1 MSFVIGGVSADAVRK
16 QLFSAVIGDI
26 LDTMGFRQQF
36 LPKEIRPLRDDMVV
50 VGRAMPVLH
59 ADVEREGDEP
69 FGKML
74 VALDDLKP
82 GEVYLA
88 AGQSQEYA
96 LWGELMSTR
105 AMHCGA
111 VGAVLNGM
119 SRDTPGILEL
129 NFPTFS
135 TGRYAQDQRG
145 RGTVVDFRL
154 PVTIGQVRVTPGDV
168 VFGDLDGVIVIPQKV
183 EEEVIRKAMEKAST
197 ESRVRIAI
205 AGGMSAVDAFARF
218 GVL

>member
-16 QLFSAVIGDI
+16 HLFSAVIGDI

-88 AGQSQEYA
+88 AGRSQEYA

>member
-1 MSFVIGGVSADAVRK
+1 VISPLPPEIK
-16 QLFSAVIGDI
+16 QKLFSAVIGDI
-26 LDTMGFRQQF
+26 LDTMGFRRQF

-59 ADVEREGDEP
+59 ADIEREGADP

-74 VALDDLKP
+74 LALDDLKP

-111 VGAVLNGM
+111 AGAVLNGM
-119 SRDTPGILEL
+119 SRDTPGILEI
-129 NFPTFS
+129 NFPTFA

-145 RGTVVDFRL
+145 RGTVVDFRV
-154 PVTIGQVRVTPGDV
+154 PVRIGQVQVTPGDI
-168 VFGDLDGVIVIPQKV
+168 VFGDLDGVIVIPQQV
-183 EEEVIRKAMEKAST
+183 EEEAIRLSLEKAST
-197 ESRVRIAI
+197 ENAVRVAI
-205 AGGMSAVDAFARF
+205 QNGMSAVEAFEKF

>member
-1 MSFVIGGVSADAVRK
+1 MISLPEIK
-16 QLFSAVIGDI
+16 QKLFSAVIGDI

-59 ADVEREGDEP
+59 ADIEREGADP

-74 VALDDLKP
+74 LALDDLKP

-105 AMHCGA
+105 AMYCGA
-111 VGAVLNGM
+111 AGAVLHGM
-119 SRDTPGILEL
+119 SRDTPGILAI
-129 NFPTFS
+129 NFPTFA

-145 RGTVVDFRL
+145 RGTVVDFRV
-154 PVTIGQVRVTPGDV
+154 PVQIGQVRVTPGDI
-168 VFGDLDGVIVIPQKV
+168 VFGDLDGVIVIPQQV
-183 EEEVIRKAMEKAST
+183 EEEAIRLSLEKAST
-197 ESRVRIAI
+197 ENAVRVAI
-205 AGGMSAVDAFARF
+205 QNGMSAVEAFEKF

>member
-1 MSFVIGGVSADAVRK
+1 VISLPEIK
-16 QLFSAVIGDI
+16 QKLFSAVIGDI

-59 ADVEREGDEP
+59 ADIEREGADP

-74 VALDDLKP
+74 LALDDLKP

-111 VGAVLNGM
+111 AGAVLHGM
-119 SRDTPGILEL
+119 SRDTPGILAI
-129 NFPTFS
+129 NFPTFA

-145 RGTVVDFRL
+145 RGTVVDFRV
-154 PVTIGQVRVTPGDV
+154 PVQIGQVRVTPGDI
-168 VFGDLDGVIVIPQKV
+168 VFGDLDGVIVIPQQV
-183 EEEVIRKAMEKAST
+183 EEEAIRLSLEKAST
-197 ESRVRIAI
+197 ENAVRVAI
-205 AGGMSAVDAFARF
+205 QNGMSAVEAFEKF

>member
-1 MSFVIGGVSADAVRK
+1 VISLPEIK
-16 QLFSAVIGDI
+16 QKLFSAVIGDI

-36 LPKEIRPLRDDMVV
+36 LPKEIHPLRDDMVV

-59 ADVEREGDEP
+59 ADIEREGADP

-74 VALDDLKP
+74 IALDDLKP

-111 VGAVLNGM
+111 AGAVLNGM
-119 SRDTPGILEL
+119 SRDTPGILEI
-129 NFPTFS
+129 NFPTFA

-145 RGTVVDFRL
+145 RGTVVDFRV
-154 PVTIGQVRVTPGDV
+154 PVQIGQVQVTPGDI
-168 VFGDLDGVIVIPQKV
+168 VFGDLDGVIVIPQQV
-183 EEEVIRKAMEKAST
+183 EEEAIRLSLEKAST
-197 ESRVRIAI
+197 ENAVRVAI
-205 AGGMSAVDAFARF
+205 RNGMSAVEAFERF